1 MKLREDEVEEWEDG
15 QRISTDSG
23 NLEWWYFD
31 AHLEDGTAI
40 VVQFYAR
47 SPFTPVGP
55 FRPSVTIHIDLPD
68 GRSIA
73 KQYTGSASEFSASQT
88 TCDVRVGRNRFTG
101 DLHRYRIDAQIDD
114 VEVGIDLVGTV
125 PSYRHMTSHSYFG
138 DPGDA
143 KLFAWLPAVPQG
155 DVTAKL
161 TIDGTTRT
169 LRGTGYHDH
178 NWGDAPMWSVLHDWY
193 WARAKIGPWTAIV
206 ASNIAEKKYDY
217 DQQINFML
225 AKDGVILVKDHAK
238 TTFTPADITQDEKTG
253 KPVAN
258 RIAFDYE
265 DGEERFHV
273 QFDRVQTILQEKLV
287 DQLPALARPIARF
300 SGFNGAYH
308 RFTGDVSI
316 EHTRG
321 GSAIDQAQDTALW
334 ELFYFGKPRPTVP
347 GSTTWS

>member
-1 MKLREDEVEEWEDG
+1 M
-15 QRISTDSG
+15 
-23 NLEWWYFD
+23 
-31 AHLEDGTAI
+31 
-40 VVQFYAR
+40 
-47 SPFTPVGP
+47 
-55 FRPSVTIHIDLPD
+55 
-68 GRSIA
+68 
-73 KQYTGSASEFSASQT
+73 
-88 TCDVRVGRNRFTG
+88 
-101 DLHRYRIDAQIDD
+101 
-114 VEVGIDLVGTV
+114 
-125 PSYRHMTSHSYFG
+125 
-138 DPGDA
+138 
-143 KLFAWLPAVPQG
+143 
-155 DVTAKL
+155 TAKL

-273 QFDRVQTILQEKLV
+273 QFDRVQTILQAARPRDGYRGGQGRRRSGPGHRTVGTVLLRQTASHGSGLNHV
-287 DQLPALARPIARF
+287 VLTSNPPWINFRHDDWFPDRDGAQCRRSSVSALAGETRLGDLGARF
-300 SGFNGAYH
+300 SASRH
-308 RFTGDVSI
+308 RDQRRGSVS
-316 EHTRG
+316 
-321 GSAIDQAQDTALW
+321 
-334 ELFYFGKPRPTVP
+334 
-347 GSTTWS
+347 